1 MFTEIQIQ
9 NFLYEIGAEELNSH
23 QVDSLSEKIVKNQ
36 KILIELIEMNR
47 IEEEQEAMREGEW
60 NSDPYDH
67 IEEKGRD
74 YSLGEQEAQIRNDQ
88 AHL

>member
-1 MFTEIQIQ
+1 MLTETQIQ

-36 KILIELIEMNR
+36 NILFQLIEMNR

-60 NSDPYDH
+60 NRDPYDH
-67 IEEKGRD
+67 IEERERD
-74 YSLGEQEAQIRNDQ
+74 YMLGQEE
-88 AHL
+88 